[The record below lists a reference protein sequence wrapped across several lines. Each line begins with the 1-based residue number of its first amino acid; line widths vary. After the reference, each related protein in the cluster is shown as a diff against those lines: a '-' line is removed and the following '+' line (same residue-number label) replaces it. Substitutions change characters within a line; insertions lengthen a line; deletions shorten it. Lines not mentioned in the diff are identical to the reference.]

1 MYMDHRVGMY
11 WWYWS
16 RVTLDVSS
24 DRIGG
29 RISSLDDPLIYLLCI
44 IGSLGPSKNSKN
56 IMCRFAYLARFAKPL
71 YTYIKELIVGLSIS
85 NCHALFLLVLV
96 SILIWDMYIIHCI
109 CSTLHGINTSTKI
122 ILKPTT
128 TDFLTSIVYCGRPF
142 NWKMHHM
149 FLLVLIRYS
158 VIL

>member
-44 IGSLGPSKNSKN
+44 IGPLRPSKNSKN
-56 IMCRFAYLARFAKPL
+56 IMEETTWQGLQSL
-71 YTYIKELIVGLSIS
+71 YT
-85 NCHALFLLVLV
+85 H
-96 SILIWDMYIIHCI
+96 
-109 CSTLHGINTSTKI
+109 T
-122 ILKPTT
+122 
-128 TDFLTSIVYCGRPF
+128 
-142 NWKMHHM
+142 
-149 FLLVLIRYS
+149 
-158 VIL
+158 